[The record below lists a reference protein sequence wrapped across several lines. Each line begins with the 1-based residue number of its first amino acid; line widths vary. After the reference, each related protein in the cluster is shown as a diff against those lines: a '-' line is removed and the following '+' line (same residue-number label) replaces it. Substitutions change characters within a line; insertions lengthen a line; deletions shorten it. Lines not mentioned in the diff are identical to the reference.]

1 MKKQTRVTR
10 FKEAHIEIVF
20 RFGVHRQE
28 REMKLS
34 IVFAIAILFLAT
46 TNALGQKVQV
56 DVDKTINFSSF
67 KTYGWAEGTVARN
80 PYVSKMIVQAVESE
94 LNARGLTKTD
104 EAPDFK
110 VTVMAATDVDLQG
123 VGPTWNN
130 VNYATWGGYT
140 NPAAMVTVTTGT
152 LLIDLVETK
161 NQYSVFR
168 GVAKDTLNGGRTAN
182 AEADAKKVEKQ
193 INKAVS
199 KMFKKYPKAKSK

>member
-1 MKKQTRVTR
+1 ML
-10 FKEAHIEIVF
+10 FSG
-20 RFGVHRQE
+20 FGIHDWE

-34 IVFAIAILFLAT
+34 IIFAAAIVLVAT
-46 TNALGQKVQV
+46 TSIFGQKVQV
-56 DVDKTINFSSF
+56 DVDKTVNFSNF
-67 KTYGWAEGTVARN
+67 NTYGWAEGTPARN

-104 EAPDFK
+104 NGPDFK

-161 NQYSVFR
+161 NSYSVFR

-193 INKAVS
+193 INKAVR
-199 KMFKKYPKAKSK
+199 KMFEKYPNAKTK